1 MSDAVAGVGRG
12 LAVAG
17 AVADKAYTDSQ
28 SKAKREGQAL
38 TVAEASLASEDAWA
52 SQTLEFKKLKGTQ
65 ASAARA
71 QAFEAMAK
79 VRQQTAEGIKDS
91 DARREYLTRSAER
104 LSQYHRQLDSHTLSE
119 FDSAREETLKAR
131 MGQAIGA
138 AEAGDVKGTHT
149 LQSQVEADIRATHPD
164 AADALVERFRQD
176 INLKKFEVTL
186 RGGNV
191 ESAAAFL
198 ETDAAKKSLGIHMQE
213 ASDML
218 KKAQVAYEKSVA
230 KQEAEGLA
238 GAILKSSMKPD
249 GYLDHGAAEA
259 AIDGTPLESR
269 AYVRT
274 IVKEQIAA
282 DAKRWKA
289 DFDGLKNQ
297 ARVALNHGKRFEDIP
312 APLIAKLE
320 TYAGG
325 GEYVDRL
332 REDAET
338 DARRARIRAK
348 GSGADKKALAKE
360 QSRADKLAKLRFQSM
375 ATTEQAAAELDDFLV
390 GQGVSETGRL
400 EIEVLQRKAKEHV
413 DSGMAST
420 QDAFTRQAIVEAG
433 KAGVM
438 PHGKKK
444 GMSQEKQAE
453 FSSEAQAAFSQF
465 VSEKK
470 RAPTMAERKEI
481 LDGLLSDV
489 VKRRDFWFDTTE
501 KGFEA
506 SARARQTSP
515 VAPTRKIKSW
525 VWSPDRKQRRP
536 RYEDN
541 SLGPIETVP

>member
-17 AVADKAYTDSQ
+17 AAADKAYTDAQ
-28 SKAKREGQAL
+28 DKALKEGRAL
-38 TVAEASLASEDAWA
+38 TVAEASLQSEDAWA
-52 SQTLEFKKLKGTQ
+52 SQALEFKKLRGTQ
-65 ASAARA
+65 ASEARA
-71 QAFEAMAK
+71 KAFEEMAK
-79 VRQQTAEGIKDS
+79 VRQRTAEGIKDPG
-91 DARREYLTRSAER
+91 ARTEFLTRSASR
-104 LSQYHRQLDSHTLSE
+104 LSDYHRQLDSHTLQE
-119 FDSAREETLKAR
+119 FDNAREETLKAR
-131 MGQAIGA
+131 MGQALGA
-138 AEAGDVKGTHT
+138 AEAGDVKGTRA
-149 LQSQVEADIRATHPD
+149 LQAQVEADIQATHPD
-164 AADALVERFRQD
+164 ASAAMVERFRQD

-191 ESAAAFL
+191 ESAQAFL
-198 ETDAAKKSLGIHMQE
+198 DSDAGKKSLGIHAKE
-213 ASDML
+213 AADMVA
-218 KKAQVAYEKSVA
+218 KAKVAYEKSVA

-249 GYLDHGAAEA
+249 GYLDGAAAEA

-274 IVKEQIAA
+274 IVKEQVAA

-297 ARVALNHGKRFEDIP
+297 ARTALNHGKRFEDIP

-325 GEYVDRL
+325 AEYVDRL

-348 GSGADKKALAKE
+348 GTGADKKALAKE
-360 QSRADKLAKLRFQSM
+360 QSRADKLAKLRFQSLE
-375 ATTEQAAAELDDFLV
+375 TSEQAQTELDDFLV
-390 GQGVSETGRL
+390 GQGVSDVGRL
-400 EIEVLQRKAKEHV
+400 EIEVLQRKAKERV
-413 DSGMAST
+413 NSGMAST
-420 QDAFTRQAIVEAG
+420 QDAFTRQALVEAG
-433 KAGVM
+433 KAGVA
-438 PHGKKK
+438 PRGNKR

-453 FSSEAQAAFSQF
+453 FSSEAQHAFDQF
-465 VSEKK
+465 VSDKK

-489 VKRRDFWFDTTE
+489 VKRRDFWFDTKE

-506 SARARQTSP
+506 TARARA
-515 VAPTRKIKSW
+515 VAPAESKVDPQREQALKWLQTHPDDPRAPAVRRK
-525 VWSPDRKQRRP
+525 
-536 RYEDN
+536 
-541 SLGPIETVP
+541 LGL